1 MAYYSEKYA
10 KKQRADREAMIARAK
25 DLIKYPKKYDRVTS
39 KGSAAYVRNIAFDK
53 TTGEIVE
60 GKSLELDIERI
71 EEEAKYDGF
80 YSIVTSELE
89 MTDEEMRKIYRGLAK
104 IEASFKVTK
113 TCFESRPVYVRT
125 NDHIDAHFAACFLA
139 LVLIRLLEHKLGH
152 SFPLPRI
159 LESIKKYNC
168 VHIDSN
174 TWQFTYY
181 DEIIDVCGKA
191 LDMKLDRKYR
201 TQQEIQRLLHY

>member
-1 MAYYSEKYA
+1 
-10 KKQRADREAMIARAK
+10 
-25 DLIKYPKKYDRVTS
+25 VTS

-60 GKSLELDIERI
+60 GKSLKLDIERI

-201 TQQEIQRLLHY
+201 TQQEIQRLLHYEGVPICNTWRMCVSTGSDEGWPAL